1 MQSKINR
8 NIFFPEQ
15 GKIHSIFVR
24 LSQYISL
31 FDNSWREQIRPAS
44 VEQMKKLKE
53 VSQLGRY
60 CIEFPKAYK
69 IYLETMENCY
79 RNFLIKGQ
87 LI

>member
-15 GKIHSIFVR
+15 GKIDSIFVR

-31 FDNSWREQIRPAS
+31 FDNFWREQIRPAS

-53 VSQLGRY
+53 VS
-60 CIEFPKAYK
+60 
-69 IYLETMENCY
+69 
-79 RNFLIKGQ
+79 
-87 LI
+87 